1 MTARMRRNTAGAFAE
16 YQVSGLA
23 FLKATVVF
31 TARVLGVTYPDIF
44 EDPRRG
50 DHAELASA
58 RQLLADCGHLVNAL
72 DDYWKQVAVHLP
84 NGHPAKTKRDD
95 DDDVF

>member
-1 MTARMRRNTAGAFAE
+1 MTARIRRNAAKAFAE

-44 EDPRRG
+44 EDPRLG

-72 DDYWKQVAVHLP
+72 DDYWTQVAAHLP

-95 DDDVF
+95 DDPF

>member
-1 MTARMRRNTAGAFAE
+1 MTARIRRNTAEALAE

-23 FLKATVVF
+23 FLKDTLIF
-31 TARVLGVTYPDIF
+31 TARVLAITYPDID
-44 EDPRRG
+44 EAPRVG

-58 RQLLADCGHLVNAL
+58 RQLLDDCGHLLRAL
-72 DDYWKQVAVHLP
+72 DDHWNQAAVHLP
-84 NGHPAKTKRDD
+84 NGHPAKTKHDD